1 LFCPV
6 LSHCCCCLYSCWL
19 CNWPLALELST

>member
-1 LFCPV
+1 V

-19 CNWPLALELST
+19 CTWVTGCWAQRVNK